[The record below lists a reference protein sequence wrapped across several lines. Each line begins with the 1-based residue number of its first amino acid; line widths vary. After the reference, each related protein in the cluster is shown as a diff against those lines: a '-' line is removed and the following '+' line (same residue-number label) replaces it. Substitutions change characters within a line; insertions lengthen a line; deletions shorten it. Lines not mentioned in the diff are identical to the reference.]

1 MLKGSNGGIGFFPE
15 SSKEQRTPAL
25 IPGVHGIVRIAA
37 GANHI
42 LALTSDGL
50 VYAWGCDEQDQLG
63 RRRASRAHQTHPLTP
78 EIVALRTG
86 IRDIGVGV
94 YHSFAIHKDGTVY
107 TWGSNNFGQTA
118 VSQGA
123 GLNDSTVPYPT
134 KVQGIQNHGV
144 IASITGGKDHSLA
157 VTEAGK
163 VLVWGRVENKA
174 LGITPDEMHG
184 PAVVYDRRDRARIL
198 KVPHVLTG
206 IGLGELVVSVAA
218 GTDHTFAITDSGRAY
233 SWGFNSQ
240 GQAGQP
246 GIDEI
251 EKPML
256 VEGKH
261 ISGKKLISA
270 AASSQFSILVGVHG
284 AD

>member
-1 MLKGSNGGIGFFPE
+1 M
-15 SSKEQRTPAL
+15 
-25 IPGVHGIVRIAA
+25 RIAA
-37 GANHI
+37 GANHV
-42 LALTSDGL
+42 LALTSDGS
-50 VYAWGCDEQDQLG
+50 VYSWGCDEQCQLG
-63 RRRASRAHQTHPLTP
+63 RRRASRNHKTDPLTP
-78 EIVALRTG
+78 EIVALPAG

-94 YHSFAIHKDGTVY
+94 YHSFAIHKHGAVY
-107 TWGSNNFGQTA
+107 AWGSNNFGQTA

-123 GLNDSTVPYPT
+123 GLNDSTVPYPA
-134 KVQGIQNHGV
+134 KVQGLQNLGV

-174 LGITPDEMHG
+174 LGITPDEMYG
-184 PAVVYDRRDRARIL
+184 PEVVYDRSDRARIL

-206 IGLGELVVSVAA
+206 IGFGEVVVSVTA
-218 GTDHTFAITDSGRAY
+218 GTDHTFAITNSGNAY

-251 EKPML
+251 EKPTL

-270 AASSQFSILVGVHG
+270 AASSQFSILVGEHG
-284 AD
+284 TS